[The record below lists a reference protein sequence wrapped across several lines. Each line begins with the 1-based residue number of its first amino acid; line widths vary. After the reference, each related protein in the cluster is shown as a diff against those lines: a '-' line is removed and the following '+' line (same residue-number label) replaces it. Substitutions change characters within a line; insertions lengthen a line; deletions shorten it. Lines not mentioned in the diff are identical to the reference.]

1 MEKKMEA
8 MVEVLEQELE
18 GAFEVKDRK
27 SLHRYVLLLTE
38 NVVKKENYERQQLEM
53 RSDIRNLAEL
63 TRQGFARMDERFEAV
78 DRRFEAVQKQIDE
91 RFEAVQKQMD
101 ERFEAVQK
109 QMDERFKAVDRHFDE
124 VNARLAD
131 ISTRMFHFMVWSFG
145 FSVTLAGVVIGVLKF
160 L

>member
-1 MEKKMEA
+1 
-8 MVEVLEQELE
+8 VLEQELE

-63 TRQGFARMDERFEAV
+63 TRQGFARMDERFETV
-78 DRRFEAVQKQIDE
+78 DRRFEAVQKQL
-91 RFEAVQKQMD
+91 D

-109 QMDERFKAVDRHFDE
+109 QMDERFKAVDRHFEAVDRRFDE

-131 ISTRMFHFMVWSFG
+131 ISTRMFHFMIWSFG